1 MKAIMCEQC
10 GGREVGELECVEVSR
25 VGPNGVLVRVLATS
39 VNPIDWR
46 LRNGMLRS
54 VMPVIFPVIWG
65 ADCSGVVEAVGS
77 AVTLFKPGDE
87 VYGFKDGRVA
97 KTYRGTY
104 SGYAVLPE
112 SSLARKPAS
121 LSHEEAASVPLA
133 ALTAW
138 EGLVIQGKIKS
149 GDKVL
154 VQAGA
159 RGVRIFAIQ
168 IAKAFA
174 ALARATPTT
183 RNQAFLPGLGGDIT
197 LEYLRERLRCTNTG
211 YG

>member
-1 MKAIMCEQC
+1 MKAIICEQY
-10 GGREVGELECVEVSR
+10 GGPEVLQLEDVEVPR

-39 VNPIDWR
+39 RNPIDWR

-121 LSHEEAASVPLA
+121 LSHEEAADRKSTRLNSSHQIISYAVFCLKKKKNQQHTTMTTHA
-133 ALTAW
+133 A
-138 EGLVIQGKIKS
+138 
-149 GDKVL
+149 
-154 VQAGA
+154 
-159 RGVRIFAIQ
+159 
-168 IAKAFA
+168 
-174 ALARATPTT
+174 TT
-183 RNQAFLPGLGGDIT
+183 
-197 LEYLRERLRCTNTG
+197 
-211 YG
+211 